1 MIAKAVHSAPGVP
14 MQKRR
19 REEIMANRVRRRS
32 VTAAIGAAV
41 LAAGL
46 AAAAPASAQSN
57 EPIRI
62 GFSLALTGPLAP
74 NGKQALLG
82 AKIWQEEIN
91 ARGGLLGR
99 KVELVNYDDQS
110 NPANIPGIYTK
121 LLDVDKVDLVNG
133 PYGTNL
139 VAPAIPVVMQ
149 KNKLLIG
156 LFALDGNREFRYA
169 RYFSVIGAGPKP
181 NEAFTEGYFQV
192 AAQQKPKPQTVALA
206 AEDAEFARNAC
217 DGARDNAKTYGFNIV
232 YDKTFPPGTT
242 DFSPIIRALQGAN
255 ADLVVLCSYPLS
267 SVGLVTAANELKFTP
282 KMLGGA
288 MVGLQATAF
297 KDKLK
302 SKLNGIVNYE
312 TWVPSSKLMAPAKT
326 FFDKYQA
333 RAKEAGVDPLGYYLG
348 GWGYA
353 YFQLLG
359 EAVEGAKTLDDA
371 KLADYMHSHSFT
383 TIMSDNFSFNAVGEF
398 NKGTTMQVQ
407 YHDLTDAANLE
418 TWRGMS
424 YQTVLTPADQ
434 KTGELIYPYE
444 KAK

>member
-1 MIAKAVHSAPGVP
+1 MFAEIA
-14 MQKRR
+14 
-19 REEIMANRVRRRS
+19 
-32 VTAAIGAAV
+32 AALIGAV
-41 LAAGL
+41 LAA
-46 AAAAPASAQSN
+46 AAFAQSGD
-57 EPIRI
+57 PIKI

-121 LLDVDKVDLVNG
+121 LLEVDKVDLING

-139 VAPAIPVVMQ
+139 VAPAIPVAMQ

-156 LFALDGNREFRYA
+156 LFALDGNREFHYA

-181 NEAFTEGYFQV
+181 NEAFTVGYFQV
-192 AAQQKPKPQTVALA
+192 AAAQNPKPQTVALA

-242 DFSPIIRALQGAN
+242 DFSPVIRALQAAN

-267 SVGLVTAANELKFTP
+267 SVGIVTAANELNFTP

-288 MVGLQATAF
+288 MVGLQATVF

-312 TWVPSSKLMAPAKT
+312 TWVPSPKLLAPAQA
-326 FFDKYQA
+326 FFNKYQV
-333 RAKEAGVDPLGYYLG
+333 RAKAEGVDQLGYYLG

-359 EAVEGAKTLDDA
+359 QAIEGANTLDDA
-371 KLADYMHSHSFT
+371 KLAEYMHSHSFS
-383 TIMSDNFSFNAVGEF
+383 TIMTDNFKFN
-398 NKGTTMQVQ
+398 
-407 YHDLTDAANLE
+407 DD
-418 TWRGMS
+418 RRI
-424 YQTVLTPADQ
+424 D
-434 KTGELIYPYE
+434 
-444 KAK
+444 